1 MRRRD
6 FLHHSGLLLPALF
19 LSPSLALA
27 AQETINTHL
36 LIIQDAATL
45 PAHVPAVFTNLPVQ
59 VQQLDYKHVT
69 NLIYSKK
76 GFEITTIHNAIIR
89 AQKIVIQSPCKV
101 NPPRYMIEIAA
112 GKNTFHIQYHS
123 PADNN
128 KAVPELWLLKTS
140 SLQAHRATSFISR
153 NKHAVLCLD
162 V

>member
-6 FLHHSGLLLPALF
+6 FLYNSGLLLPALF

-27 AQETINTHL
+27 EQQTINAQV
-36 LIIQDAATL
+36 LIIQDPATL

-59 VQQLDYKHVT
+59 VQQLDYTHVT

-76 GFEITTIHNAIIR
+76 GFEVTSIHNAIIR
-89 AQKIVIQSPCKV
+89 AQKVVVQSPCRI
-101 NPPRYMIEIAA
+101 NLPRFMIEIAA
-112 GKNTFHIQYHS
+112 GKNTFHLQYHS
-123 PADNN
+123 TVDSN